1 MLRSG
6 PKDPAVDPRM
16 LERILSGDF
25 RSVARLLTWVE
36 NEIPAA
42 TAYLREL
49 FSYTGRCFVAG
60 VTGPPGSGKSTLVD
74 RLAAYY
80 RVNGKRLG
88 ILAVDPT
95 SPFSGGAILGDR
107 IRMQSRS
114 VDPGTFI
121 RSMATRGHLGG
132 LARSTSDALLVLDA
146 AGFDTVL
153 VETVGVGQ
161 DEVEIARTAHVTLV
175 LLVPGMGDDV
185 QAMKAGIMEIGDIF
199 VINKA
204 DRPGVERV
212 ETQVKTLL
220 ALARRSDGWEMPVV
234 RTIASEDAGTQECV
248 QAIEKYR
255 DFLRASEIQKSRSV
269 EVERERLLDLV
280 RSRSVQRLLV
290 DQRMAAKLDELAQQV
305 ADRQVD
311 PYSAAEELLRG
322 LEVKL

>member
-1 MLRSG
+1 
-6 PKDPAVDPRM
+6 
-16 LERILSGDF
+16 
-25 RSVARLLTWVE
+25 
-36 NEIPAA
+36 
-42 TAYLREL
+42 
-49 FSYTGRCFVAG
+49 
-60 VTGPPGSGKSTLVD
+60 
-74 RLAAYY
+74 
-80 RVNGKRLG
+80 
-88 ILAVDPT
+88 
-95 SPFSGGAILGDR
+95 
-107 IRMQSRS
+107 
-114 VDPGTFI
+114 
-121 RSMATRGHLGG
+121 
-132 LARSTSDALLVLDA
+132 
-146 AGFDTVL
+146 
-153 VETVGVGQ
+153 
-161 DEVEIARTAHVTLV
+161 
-175 LLVPGMGDDV
+175 
-185 QAMKAGIMEIGDIF
+185 MKAGIMEIGDIF